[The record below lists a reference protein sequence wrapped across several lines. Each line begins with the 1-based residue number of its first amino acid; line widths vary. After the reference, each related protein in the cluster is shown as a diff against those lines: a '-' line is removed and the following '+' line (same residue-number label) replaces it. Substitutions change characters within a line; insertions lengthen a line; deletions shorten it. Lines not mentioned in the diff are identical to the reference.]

1 MNKDFF
7 TKPISLKDIK
17 MPKIS
22 IKGLKNN
29 KLIFICI
36 FIVVFFIVIAIIG
49 SNLLNERDIAKKEKV
64 TAESKYNTLMVS
76 PSKEVMQNE
85 IIKTELEILEYEK
98 KLTAVQPSE
107 FSQIL
112 KEFRKMAPIKW
123 DEINADYALVK
134 SREKELES
142 YDIYR
147 VNIKQFTGKLK
158 DIEAFLE
165 YVDNYEKV
173 VRIESLKFNKNQA
186 TGNLIGQISL
196 SFYFKKLEE

>member
-85 IIKTELEILEYEK
+85 IINMELEILEYEK

>member
-64 TAESKYNTLMVS
+64 TAESKYNTLMVA

-85 IIKTELEILEYEK
+85 IINMELEILEYEK

-123 DEINADYALVK
+123 DEINADYSLVK
-134 SREKELES
+134 TREKELES